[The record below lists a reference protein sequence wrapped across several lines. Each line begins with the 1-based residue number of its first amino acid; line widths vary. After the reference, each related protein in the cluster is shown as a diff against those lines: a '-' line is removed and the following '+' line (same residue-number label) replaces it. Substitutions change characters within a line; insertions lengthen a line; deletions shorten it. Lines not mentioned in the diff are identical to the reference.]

1 MSFTHSIMFHHFHD
15 EKHLPAQ
22 GSLSTSDFSKML
34 DWLSSRYNLIGAKE
48 YLGKF
53 EEGYLADN
61 DICLSF
67 DDALLCQYDIA
78 LPILEERE
86 IDAFFFIYSAV
97 FSENPDNLEVFR
109 YFRTNHFSDID
120 DFYYQF
126 FKLIDNELKSE
137 INQHRSKY
145 LSLNYL
151 DSFPFYT
158 ENDKWFRYLRDQV
171 LGIQKYEQ
179 LMLYLMAKNNFSPN
193 EILDYLWM
201 SEDDVRDIAKSGHLV
216 GLHSYSHPT
225 KMSKLSYDDQLYQ
238 YSENYK
244 HLTSIVGDVVS
255 MSHPGGDYNDDTFK
269 ILGEI
274 GIKIGFRSNISET
287 TIKSKFEVPREDHA
301 NIYKAMTR

>member
-22 GSLSTSDFSKML
+22 GSLSSSDFSKML

-86 IDAFFFIYSAV
+86 IDAFFFIYSSV

-126 FKLIDNELKSE
+126 FELIDNELKSE

-255 MSHPGGDYNDDTFK
+255 MSHPGGDYNDDTIK

-274 GIKIGFRSNISET
+274 GIEIGFRSNISET

-301 NIYKAMTR
+301 NIYRAMTR

>member
-22 GSLSTSDFSKML
+22 GSLSSSDFSKML

-86 IDAFFFIYSAV
+86 IDAFFFIYSSV

-126 FKLIDNELKSE
+126 FKLIDNELKFE

-225 KMSKLSYDDQLYQ
+225 KISKLSYNDQLYQ

-255 MSHPGGDYNDDTFK
+255 MSHPGGDYNDDTIK

>member
-22 GSLSTSDFSKML
+22 GSLSSSDFSKML

-86 IDAFFFIYSAV
+86 IDAFFFIYSSV

-179 LMLYLMAKNNFSPN
+179 LMLHLMAKNNFSSN

-225 KMSKLSYDDQLYQ
+225 KISKLSYNDQLYQ

-255 MSHPGGDYNDDTFK
+255 MSHPGGDYNDDTIK

>member
-22 GSLSTSDFSKML
+22 GSLSSSDFSKML

-86 IDAFFFIYSAV
+86 IDAFFFIYSSV

-126 FKLIDNELKSE
+126 FKLIDNELKFE

-255 MSHPGGDYNDDTFK
+255 MSHPGGDYNDDTIK

>member
-22 GSLSTSDFSKML
+22 GSLSSSDFSKML

-86 IDAFFFIYSAV
+86 IDAFFFIYSSV

-225 KMSKLSYDDQLYQ
+225 KISKLSYNDQLYQ

-255 MSHPGGDYNDDTFK
+255 MSHPGGDYNDDTIK

>member
-22 GSLSTSDFSKML
+22 GSLSSSDFSKML

-86 IDAFFFIYSAV
+86 IDAFFFIYSSV

-126 FKLIDNELKSE
+126 FKLIDNELKFE

-145 LSLNYL
+145 LSLDYL

-255 MSHPGGDYNDDTFK
+255 MSHPGGDYNDDTIK

>member
-22 GSLSTSDFSKML
+22 GSLSSSDFSKML

-86 IDAFFFIYSAV
+86 IDAFFFIYSSV

-126 FKLIDNELKSE
+126 FKLIDNELKFE
-137 INQHRSKY
+137 IC
-145 LSLNYL
+145 
-151 DSFPFYT
+151 
-158 ENDKWFRYLRDQV
+158 
-171 LGIQKYEQ
+171 G
-179 LMLYLMAKNNFSPN
+179 
-193 EILDYLWM
+193 
-201 SEDDVRDIAKSGHLV
+201 
-216 GLHSYSHPT
+216 
-225 KMSKLSYDDQLYQ
+225 
-238 YSENYK
+238 
-244 HLTSIVGDVVS
+244 SIC
-255 MSHPGGDYNDDTFK
+255 
-269 ILGEI
+269 
-274 GIKIGFRSNISET
+274 GF
-287 TIKSKFEVPREDHA
+287 
-301 NIYKAMTR
+301 

>member
-22 GSLSTSDFSKML
+22 GSLSSSDFSKML

-86 IDAFFFIYSAV
+86 IDAFFFIYSSV

-126 FKLIDNELKSE
+126 FKLIDNELKFE

-145 LSLNYL
+145 LSLDYL

-225 KMSKLSYDDQLYQ
+225 KISKLSYNDQLYQ

-255 MSHPGGDYNDDTFK
+255 MSHPGGDYNDDTIK

>member
-22 GSLSTSDFSKML
+22 GSLSSSDFSKML

-86 IDAFFFIYSAV
+86 IDAFFFIYSSV

-126 FKLIDNELKSE
+126 FKLIDNELKFE

-225 KMSKLSYDDQLYQ
+225 KISKLSYDDQLYQ

-255 MSHPGGDYNDDTFK
+255 MSHPGGDYNDDTIK